1 MKLFAA
7 TAIGFLVILPAL
19 VQEAAL
25 VEGEANAPPGQHAL
39 AFAPQAPHAP
49 PAPQDRSLAVVNAA
63 EGGAEATLGERMRRS
78 MPIDV
83 AIAADF
89 LRLHARPF

>member
-7 TAIGFLVILPAL
+7 TAVGFLVILPAL
-19 VQEAAL
+19 AQKAGL
-25 VEGEANAPPGQHAL
+25 IEGEANSPPAQHAL
-39 AFAPQAPHAP
+39 ALAQEAPHALN
-49 PAPQDRSLAVVNAA
+49 AQQARSLAAVRAA
-63 EGGAEATLGERMRRS
+63 QGGADATLSERISRS

>member
-7 TAIGFLVILPAL
+7 TAVGFLIILPAL
-19 VQEAAL
+19 AQKAGL
-25 VEGEANAPPGQHAL
+25 VEGEANSPPAQHAL
-39 AFAPQAPHAP
+39 ALAPQAPRTP
-49 PAPQDRSLAVVNAA
+49 PAQQARSPTAVQAA
-63 EGGAEATLGERMRRS
+63 QGSAEATLGDRMRRS

-83 AIAADF
+83 AIAAGF